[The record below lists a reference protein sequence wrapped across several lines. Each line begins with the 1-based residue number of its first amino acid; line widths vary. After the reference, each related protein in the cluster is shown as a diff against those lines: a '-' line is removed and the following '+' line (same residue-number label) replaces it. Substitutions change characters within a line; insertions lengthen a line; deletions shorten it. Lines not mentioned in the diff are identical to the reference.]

1 MNRVYRIF
9 AAGSVFLLSAVAQ
22 AQDAQ
27 PIPENAG
34 AGVDAGMRKEIEA
47 RIAKITES
55 KEAHDAAMEL
65 GRARTVL
72 CKTCHGE
79 KGVAVK
85 PMVPNLAGQNPAY
98 IVDQFTRFK
107 DGRRY
112 DFMMTNLAKTFKEED
127 RFRIALY
134 YASLPPHSSGGGKA
148 ELIPE
153 GKRLFQEHCTKC
165 HGEDA
170 KGHEGYARLA
180 GQQPDYIVKMLKE
193 FRDRTGRRFNP
204 WMSAVA
210 VQLSDEN
217 MEAVAAY
224 LASLQ

>member
-1 MNRVYRIF
+1 MNRVYRM
-9 AAGSVFLLSAVAQ
+9 LAVACALLLTAEVQ
-22 AQDAQ
+22 AQAAQ
-27 PIPENAG
+27 TMPENAG
-34 AGVDAGMRKEIEA
+34 AEVDADVRKEIEA
-47 RIAKITES
+47 RIAEITS
-55 KEAHDAAMEL
+55 SEAIHDEEMEL

-79 KGVAVK
+79 DGTAVK

-112 DFMMTNLAKTFKEED
+112 DFMMSNLAKTLKTED
-127 RFRIALY
+127 KFRIALY
-134 YASLPPHSSGGGKA
+134 YASLPPRASGGGRT
-148 ELIPE
+148 ELIPQ
-153 GKRLFQEHCTKC
+153 GKKVFQEHCTKC
-165 HGEDA
+165 HGDDA

-180 GQQPDYIVKMLKE
+180 GQQPDYIIKMLKE

-210 VQLSDEN
+210 LQLTDVD

-224 LASLQ
+224 LASIE